1 MPHYKPPDYIDNT
14 NGNTLAHTLNRL
26 IQESDQNEL
35 DIATGFF
42 DPRVW
47 EKLADSLSRLE
58 QFRLLLGKA
67 PELES
72 QTEPQIDLRDY
83 YRRQLQNDVEEMPY
97 TSHYSQLIDQ
107 LIDFLARNS
116 VQVRLYPSFLH
127 AKAYLFPNY
136 SIVGSSNFTV
146 AGLHRKAELN
156 MVNKVD
162 MIADHMR
169 RQWFNSFWQE
179 AEPYKEQLIEE
190 LQNSKFGTKE
200 YSPFQLFMKVLYEY
214 FQDRLLPAE
223 AADFGGISL
232 AAFQQEGLQ
241 EAIRLLDRHRGV
253 MIADAVGLGKTYIG
267 MGILE
272 QYLLRRR
279 KRGYIPKGLVVCP
292 AQLRDLVWGP
302 KLDEYGIKATIK
314 SMEELGRQDFE
325 WSLYNHYDL
334 VLVDESH
341 NFRNPGTG
349 RYQNLNKV
357 ICTGKAN
364 KYVVLLT
371 ATPINNSIWD
381 LYHQVMLLTQGND
394 SYYRQYNI
402 PRLSSYFK
410 QVVDGSAELFNL
422 LEETAVL
429 RSRHDVKKRQEAGE
443 QIILPGIGEVR
454 FPQRR
459 LQAIHYNL
467 EKTYRGFY
475 NEIAEQIENLTLV
488 SYNVEQFK
496 AGRDENQV
504 NRNSALISILKMV
517 FLKRL
522 ESSLTAFAVSVDR
535 QYQFQRRFFSL
546 LQQGRLLDAASH
558 RKLLALE
565 DEAEGVEGET
575 AVHDLIA
582 LLPDVDPSQYNLTAI
597 ETQLKADL
605 AILQTLRDWIEIIS
619 TEKDGK
625 TRDAKLEELKTI
637 LAGPLK
643 GQKVL
648 LFTYYQDT
656 ARYLYH
662 SLQADP
668 AWQKA
673 AAEPRMG
680 LITGATQS
688 REEIVRRFAPIAN
701 SPRDAEGARQRKQLQ
716 TEEIQLLISTDVLS
730 EGQNLQD
737 AGVLINYDLHWN
749 PVRMIQRAG
758 RIDRLGTAYQELFI
772 YNCFPEEGLEAL
784 LRLVER
790 LQDRITSID
799 RTIGLDASVLG
810 EVIHPRSLQELK
822 RIKANEK
829 EVLDEL
835 ERQSELISTDEMK
848 LPLITYLQMIGEE
861 SMRQIPLGIHSGKKS
876 AVPGIF
882 FAFRAKE
889 RHFWRFYPTDGSP
902 VVTDKKRIFQLL
914 FCKPEEPRT
923 VPQHHIFP
931 LLDQATQEIVSEL
944 QTQQKSRQIRPQLT
958 GLNKEFYQAI
968 NQMNLLNELSAGL
981 REKVGQVLLHKSLH
995 PLRNDP
1001 ALKTIQAT
1009 YKQTKK
1015 VSVLAEQL
1023 DAYFVDHDLYQETA
1037 EPTILEQITVQDLQL
1052 VCYAVLA

>member
-1 MPHYKPPDYIDNT
+1 MPQYKPPDYIDNT

-26 IQESDQNEL
+26 IQELGQNEL

-47 EKLADSLSRLE
+47 ETLASSLPRLE

-72 QTEPQIDLRDY
+72 HQQPQIDLRDY

-107 LIDFLARNS
+107 LIGFLAQNS

-136 SIVGSSNFTV
+136 SIVGSSNFTA

-156 MVNKVD
+156 MVNTVD
-162 MIADHMR
+162 MVASHMR
-169 RQWFNSFWQE
+169 GQWFNGFWQE
-179 AEPYKEQLIEE
+179 AEPYKEQLIQE
-190 LQNSKFGTKE
+190 LQNSKFGNKAYTA
-200 YSPFQLFMKVLYEY
+200 FQVFIKALYEY
-214 FQDRLLPAE
+214 FQDRLLPSE
-223 AADFGGISL
+223 AVEFGGISL

-241 EAIRLLDRHRGV
+241 EAIRLLDRHHGV

-325 WSLYNHYDL
+325 WGLYNQYDL

-341 NFRNPGTG
+341 NFRNPGIG
-349 RYQNLNKV
+349 RYQNLSKI

-364 KYVVLLT
+364 KYVTLLT

-381 LYHQVMLLTQGND
+381 LYHQVMLLTQGNEA
-394 SYYRQYNI
+394 YYRPYNI
-402 PRLSSYFK
+402 PRLTAYFK
-410 QVVDGSAELFNL
+410 QVAEGSAELFNL

-467 EKTYRGFY
+467 EQTYRGFY

-488 SYNVEQFK
+488 SYNIEQFR
-496 AGRDENQV
+496 AGRNENQV
-504 NRNSALISILKMV
+504 NRNSALIGILKMV

-535 QYQFQRRFFSL
+535 QHQFQRRFFTL
-546 LQQGRLLDAASH
+546 LQQGRLLDATSH

-565 DEAEGVEGET
+565 DEAEETSGET
-575 AVHDLIA
+575 VIHDFIA
-582 LLPDVDPSQYNLTAI
+582 ALPDVDPSQYDLIAI

-605 AILQTLRDWIEIIS
+605 AILQTLHDWIEIIS
-619 TEKDGK
+619 IEKDGK
-625 TRDAKLEELKTI
+625 ARDAKLEELKTI

-656 ARYLYH
+656 ARYLFR
-662 SLQADP
+662 SLQGDP
-668 AWQKA
+668 IWYKA
-673 AAEPRMG
+673 SAEPRIG
-680 LITGATQS
+680 LITGATQN
-688 REEIVRRFAPIAN
+688 REEVVRRFAPIAN
-701 SPRDAEGARQRKQLQ
+701 SPRDAEGTRQRERLQ
-716 TEEIQLLISTDVLS
+716 AEEIQLLISTDVLS

-758 RIDRLGTAYQELFI
+758 RIDRLGTSYQELFI

-790 LQDRITSID
+790 LQERITSID
-799 RTIGLDASVLG
+799 RSIGLDASVLG

-822 RIKANEK
+822 RIKANDK

-835 ERQSELISTDEMK
+835 ERQSELVSTDEMK
-848 LPLITYLQMIGEE
+848 LPLITYLQTIGEAYV
-861 SMRQIPLGIHSGKKS
+861 RQIPLGIHSGKKS
-876 AVPGIF
+876 AVPGTF
-882 FAFRAKE
+882 FAFRAKD
-889 RHFWRFYPTDGSP
+889 RHFWRFYPADGSP
-902 VVTDKKRIFQLL
+902 VITDKKRIFQLL
-914 FCKPEEPRT
+914 LCKPDDPRT
-923 VPQHHIFP
+923 VPEHDIFP
-931 LLDQATQEIVSEL
+931 LLEQATQEIVSEL

-958 GLNKEFYQAI
+958 GLNKEFYQAL
-968 NQMNLLNELSAGL
+968 NQLELLNEISAGL
-981 REKVGQVLLHKSLH
+981 RQKVGQVLLHKSLH

-1001 ALKTIQAT
+1001 SLKTVQAT
-1009 YKQTKK
+1009 YKQTKNAL
-1015 VSVLAEQL
+1015 VLAEQL
-1023 DAYFVDHDLYQETA
+1023 DAYFVEHDLYQEVA
-1037 EPTILEQITVQDLQL
+1037 EPTILEQIKAEDLQL
-1052 VCYAVLA
+1052 VCYELLV